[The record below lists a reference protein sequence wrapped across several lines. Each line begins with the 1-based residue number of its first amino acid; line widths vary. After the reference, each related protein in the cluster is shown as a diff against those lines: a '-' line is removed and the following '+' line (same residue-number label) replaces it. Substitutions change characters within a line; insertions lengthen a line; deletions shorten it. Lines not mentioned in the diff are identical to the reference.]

1 MGCGWG
7 GGTIHPSLLYSSNQK
22 TKAASP
28 SLPRPS
34 TREKWRKPSCT
45 WNPKTC
51 DSDVRVEETCQDTIQ
66 DVDVEREESVGDV
79 SAKEPADQNDDDDDG
94 AVELHKQLWCTLRLS
109 NQGGEDVAFKVKTT
123 APRRYCVRPNASVI
137 KPGTTVD
144 VNIMMLPQKEQPQDL
159 QNCKDKFLIQYL
171 NLDGEELTPD
181 TFSKGKN
188 KPMEKKLKVYYT
200 GAVPTP
206 PVLEGDELNDSTDD
220 APPAEAKAMETP
232 EDMHGNYE
240 TLLASLTKATEE
252 KNAERAERKR
262 LEAELAS
269 LREGGKAIGT
279 LQDGGSY
286 SVLHILIAA
295 LLALVL
301 GLYFR

>member
-1 MGCGWG
+1 MCVEEKKGETKRTAKRRG
-7 GGTIHPSLLYSSNQK
+7 GRG
-22 TKAASP
+22 
-28 SLPRPS
+28 
-34 TREKWRKPSCT
+34 
-45 WNPKTC
+45 
-51 DSDVRVEETCQDTIQ
+51 DVRDEMDEEH
-66 DVDVEREESVGDV
+66 
-79 SAKEPADQNDDDDDG
+79 ADRDEDDDDG
-94 AVELHKQLWCTLRLS
+94 AVEMHKQLWCTLRLS
-109 NQGGEDVAFKVKTT
+109 NQGEEEMAFKVKTT

-206 PVLEGDELNDSTDD
+206 PVLEGEELKDSTDGT
-220 APPAEAKAMETP
+220 PPEEAKAMETSK
-232 EDMHGNYE
+232 EVHGNYE
-240 TLLASLTKATEE
+240 TLLANLTKVTEE
-252 KNAERAERKR
+252 KNAERTERKR

-269 LREGGKAIGT
+269 LREGGKVAGT